1 MAYVI
6 NGVLDVGEW
15 KMAARLNSAG
25 NSPSGYNIYG
35 AVDGD
40 AFVFALQSAV
50 DIGFN
55 TTLWLN
61 TDHNTATGHLI
72 FDWLNAGAD
81 FNITFVAG
89 STGTA
94 APHLYTGASPLHT
107 EAAAQAYA
115 AAIADFAFST
125 DLNTV
130 EFRVPFSVLG
140 ISTAPAV
147 TDGCGFE
154 LRADEVSGATPR
166 WSRGVTENVAARDAR
181 PRRRAHERDGACD
194 PRDGRGGGR
203 GRGARGGDGG
213 RPGRA
218 DPRLCRLPRAGPG
231 GRREGGPAGGR
242 DGAALDA
249 AAA

>member
-1 MAYVI
+1 VAYVI

-61 TDHNTATGHLI
+61 TDHNTATGHPI

-89 STGTA
+89 STGA
-94 APHLYTGASPLHT
+94 APLHRRLPPPHGGRR
-107 EAAAQAYA
+107 AG
-115 AAIADFAFST
+115 
-125 DLNTV
+125 LRRRHRR
-130 EFRVPFSVLG
+130 FRVLHGPEHGRVQG
-140 ISTAPAV
+140 PV
-147 TDGCGFE
+147 Q
-154 LRADEVSGATPR
+154 
-166 WSRGVTENVAARDAR
+166 R
-181 PRRRAHERDGACD
+181 PGHLD
-194 PRDGRGGGR
+194 
-203 GRGARGGDGG
+203 
-213 RPGRA
+213 RPGRHRRV
-218 DPRLCRLPRAGPG
+218 RLRASS
-231 GRREGGPAGGR
+231 GRSQRR
-242 DGAALDA
+242 DAALVAGRHRECGGSGRTA
-249 AAA
+249 ASSCARARRSL